1 MPIKIPDHLPARD
14 VLVREGVSIMDEGTA
29 LRQDIRPLQIG
40 LLNLMP
46 NKVRT
51 ETQFARL
58 IGATPLQVELTLV
71 RIGNHKA
78 RNTPEEHLITFY
90 QTWEQVADRRFD
102 GFIIT
107 GAPIELLP
115 FEEVTYW
122 EELTRILDWTKSN
135 VHSSF
140 FICWGAMAA
149 AWHFHRVP
157 KYTLDRKAFGVFR
170 HSNNAP
176 ASPYLAGFSDDFAI
190 PVSRWTEVRA
200 EDFRSAPSLELLME
214 SEQTGPC
221 LVAEKTGNRL
231 YMFNHIEYDSTS
243 LKEEYDRDV
252 AAGVPIAIPHE
263 YYPDNDPTRPPLN
276 RWRSHAHLLFG
287 NWINQV
293 YQTTP
298 YNMAEIGHVARPA
311 LSRTG
316 T

>member
-1 MPIKIPDHLPARD
+1 MPIKIPDQLPARE
-14 VLVREGVSIMDEGTA
+14 VLAREGVSIMDEKTA

-46 NKVRT
+46 NKIRT

-71 RIGNHKA
+71 RVGNHKA
-78 RNTPEEHLITFY
+78 KNTSEDHLIAFY
-90 QTWEQVADRRFD
+90 QTWEEVRHRKFD

-107 GAPIELLP
+107 GAPIELLS
-115 FEEVTYW
+115 FEKVTYW
-122 EELTRILDWTKSN
+122 NELTRILDWTKTN

-149 AWHFHRVP
+149 AWHFHGVP
-157 KYTLDRKAFGVFR
+157 KHTLEKKAFGVFR
-170 HSNNAP
+170 HRNHAP

-200 EDFRSAPSLELLME
+200 GDIPAGSGLELLME
-214 SEQTGPC
+214 SDATGPC
-221 LVAEKTGNRL
+221 MLAERTGNRL

-252 AAGVPIAIPHE
+252 AAGTPIAVPHE
-263 YYPDNDPTRPPLN
+263 YYPGDDPANRPLN

-293 YQTTP
+293 YQTTVFDL
-298 YNMAEIGHVARPA
+298 MDIGKHRESVV
-311 LSRTG
+311 S
-316 T
+316 

>member
-1 MPIKIPDHLPARD
+1 MPIKIPDQLPARE
-14 VLVREGVSIMDEGTA
+14 VLAREGVSIMDEKTA
-29 LRQDIRPLQIG
+29 RRQDIRPLQIG

-46 NKVRT
+46 NKIRT

-71 RIGNHKA
+71 RVGNHKA
-78 RNTPEEHLITFY
+78 RNTPEEHLIAFY
-90 QTWEQVADRRFD
+90 QTWEEVRHRKFD
-102 GFIIT
+102 GFIVT

-115 FEEVTYW
+115 FEDVNYW
-122 EELTRILDWTKSN
+122 DELRHILDWTTTN

-149 AWHFHRVP
+149 AWHFHDVP

-170 HSNNAP
+170 HRNNAP
-176 ASPYLAGFSDDFAI
+176 ASPYLSGFSDDFAI
-190 PVSRWTEVRA
+190 PVSRWTEVR
-200 EDFRSAPSLELLME
+200 SADIRPGSGLEILME
-214 SEQTGPC
+214 SDRTGPC
-221 LVAEKTGNRL
+221 LLSEKTGNRL

-252 AAGVPIAIPHE
+252 AAGTEIEVPHE
-263 YYPDNDPTRPPLN
+263 YYPGNDPSKPPLN

-298 YNMAEIGHVARPA
+298 YEMEEIGE
-311 LSRTG
+311 
-316 T
+316 

>member
-1 MPIKIPDHLPARD
+1 MPIRIPDQLPARD
-14 VLVREGVSIMDEGTA
+14 ILAREGVSVMDERTA
-29 LRQDIRPLQIG
+29 MRQDIRPMQIG

-46 NKVRT
+46 NKIRT
-51 ETQFARL
+51 ETQLARL
-58 IGATPLQVELTLV
+58 IGVTPLQVELTLV
-71 RIGNHKA
+71 RIGNHRAK
-78 RNTPEEHLITFY
+78 NTPEDHLITFY
-90 QTWEQVADRRFD
+90 QTWEEVRSRKFD

-122 EELTRILDWTKSN
+122 EELTRILDWTTSN

-149 AWHFHRVP
+149 AWHFHSIP
-157 KYTLDRKAFGVFR
+157 KYTLEKKAFGVFR
-170 HSNNAP
+170 HRNHAP
-176 ASPYLAGFSDDFAI
+176 ASPYLAGFSDDFSI

-200 EDFRSAPSLELLME
+200 TDIAAVPDLELLME
-214 SEQTGPC
+214 SDVTGPC

-252 AAGVPIAIPHE
+252 AAGSPIDVPQG
-263 YYPDNDPTRPPLN
+263 YYPDDDPSRNPLN

-298 YNMAEIGHVARPA
+298 FDLAEIGKPA
-311 LSRTG
+311 SPA
-316 T
+316 

>member
-1 MPIKIPDHLPARD
+1 MPIKIPDQLPAREI
-14 VLVREGVSIMDEGTA
+14 LVREGVAVMDERTA
-29 LRQDIRPLQIG
+29 RRQDIRPLQIG

-58 IGATPLQVELTLV
+58 MGATPLQVELTLV
-71 RIGNHKA
+71 RVGNHKA
-78 RNTPEEHLITFY
+78 KNTPEEHLISFY
-90 QTWEQVADRRFD
+90 QTWEKVRDRKFD

-115 FEEVTYW
+115 FEQVTYW
-122 EELTRILDWTKSN
+122 KELEQILDWTTTN

-149 AWHFHRVP
+149 AWHFHRIP
-157 KYTLDRKAFGVFR
+157 KYTLGQKAFGVYR

-190 PVSRWTEVRA
+190 PVSRWTEVR
-200 EDFRSAPSLELLME
+200 SADIPSHSGLEILME
-214 SEQTGPC
+214 SDVTGPC
-221 LVAEKTGNRL
+221 LLAETTGNRL

-252 AAGVPIAIPHE
+252 AAGAAIAVPHN
-263 YYPDNDPTRPPLN
+263 YYPNNDPAQPPLN

-287 NWINQV
+287 NWINRV
-293 YQTTP
+293 YQTTSF
-298 YNMAEIGHVARPA
+298 E
-311 LSRTG
+311 LSKVGLREQG
-316 T
+316 KSAA

>member
-1 MPIKIPDHLPARD
+1 MPIKIPDQLPAHE
-14 VLVREGVSIMDEGTA
+14 VLVREGVSVMDERTA
-29 LRQDIRPLQIG
+29 LRQDIRPLQIA

-46 NKVRT
+46 NKIRT

-78 RNTPEEHLITFY
+78 KNTSEDHLISFY
-90 QTWEQVADRRFD
+90 QTWEEVRHRKFD

-107 GAPIELLP
+107 GAPIELLD
-115 FEEVTYW
+115 FEDVTYW
-122 EELTRILDWTKSN
+122 NELERILDWTATN

-149 AWHFHRVP
+149 AWHFHKVP
-157 KYTLDRKAFGVFR
+157 KYTLDKKAFGVFR
-170 HSNNAP
+170 HRNHAP

-190 PVSRWTEVRA
+190 PVSRWTEVR
-200 EDFRSAPSLELLME
+200 SADIKADSGLDLLME
-214 SEQTGPC
+214 SDVTGPC
-221 LVAEKTGNRL
+221 LLAEATGNRL

-243 LKEEYDRDV
+243 LKDEYDRDV
-252 AAGVPIAIPHE
+252 ASGTPIEVPHG
-263 YYPDNDPTRPPLN
+263 YYPDNDPARPPLN

-293 YQTTP
+293 YQTTAFSLDDVGEASH
-298 YNMAEIGHVARPA
+298 NDM
-311 LSRTG
+311 S
-316 T
+316 